1 MAESSSMNNNGRIT
15 QTPERKPRKRERCS
29 ICDERGHSSD
39 DCPEEQ
45 SVQEMYEHQRTKAK
59 LKFEHYKYV
68 PVTVT
73 TPGKRCDECKTE
85 RTQDGIGSYEKGEK
99 DSCPCSKPSPE
110 TKPIKDF
117 KELNLDQQVYTNIVN
132 DYRCG
137 FKVPTPIQR
146 YALPIISEGFDV
158 MGCAQTGT
166 GKTAAYMIPVITLVK
181 EKGFRKTRV
190 GWDEPQKP
198 EVLIVAPTREL
209 AQQIHSEALKLA
221 LNMRHPCGIKVVYGG
236 ARTKFQ
242 RDKIRQG
249 CNILI
254 GTPGRIK
261 HFIKDYTIS
270 MERTEILV
278 LDEADKMIDD
288 GFRSELELIV
298 GLTEMPKIE
307 HRQTMLFSA
316 TFRSDL
322 QDLAVDIMK
331 PDFRLIEAGIIGSAQ
346 PKVTQMFERV
356 QDGSQKVHRLYKILL
371 DIHAWDEKTFLNCNC
386 WKTRRHRNYDR
397 GNKPVIGDFFLHV
410 LGQCSKSKTL
420 IFVETK
426 REAGDLADGISNFL
440 HERFGSRF
448 MTKPEF
454 KSYYNQGDDHNL
466 IENFGAISF
475 HANKEQYDRETA
487 VEKFNSGTYP
497 ILVATNV
504 AARGLDFENVTRV
517 INYNLPCNLS
527 EFKKYWE
534 QDTLAL
540 KEGKIKKRPVRN
552 QFEEYIHRIGRTGRA
567 GKEGE
572 SISFFQVDKDSHLA
586 IPIVR
591 MLGDAQQ
598 DVPEWLFEIAEEQ
611 CSIARAGKK
620 KRGKGGP
627 SSQGTQGS
635 AVKKEWDGKHGPG
648 ENELWS
654 EQPEN
659 EP

>member
-1 MAESSSMNNNGRIT
+1 MAEGSNIDNANGKH
-15 QTPERKPRKRERCS
+15 QSTPKKKTSKKERCS
-29 ICDERGHSSD
+29 FCDGMGHSSEK
-39 DCPEEQ
+39 CPEEQ
-45 SVQEMYEHQRTKAK
+45 SVYKMYERQRTRAK
-59 LKFEHYKYV
+59 LKFENYKHV
-68 PVTVT
+68 PVSVT
-73 TPGKRCDECKTE
+73 TPGKRCEKCKSN
-85 RTQDGIGSYEKGEK
+85 RTKDGIGSYESDKK

-110 TKPIKDF
+110 TIPIKDF
-117 KELNLDQQVYTNIVN
+117 KGLNLDQQVYTNIVAEN
-132 DYRCG
+132 RCG
-137 FKVPTPIQR
+137 FKVPTPIQKF
-146 YALPIISEGFDV
+146 ALPIISQGYDV

-166 GKTAAYMIPVITLVK
+166 GKTAAYMIPVITLVRD
-181 EKGFRKTRV
+181 KGFRKTQV

-198 EVLIVAPTREL
+198 EVLIIAPTREL

-221 LNMRHPCGIKVVYGG
+221 LNMGHPCGIKVVYGG
-236 ARTKFQ
+236 GRTRNQ
-242 RDKIRQG
+242 REKIRRG

-254 GTPGRIK
+254 GTPGKIK

-270 MERTEILV
+270 MEKTEFLV

-322 QDLAVDIMK
+322 QELAVAIMK
-331 PDFRLIEAGIIGSAQ
+331 PDFRLIEAGIIGSAH
-346 PKVTQMFERV
+346 PKVTQNFEKV
-356 QDGSQKVHRLYKILL
+356 QDGSQKFKRLTEILL
-371 DIHAWDEKTFLNCNC
+371 DIHVWGEKTFRDCSC
-386 WKTRRHRNYDR
+386 WKNQRSRN
-397 GNKPVIGDFFLHV
+397 NPNIGDFLLHV
-410 LGQCSKSKTL
+410 LGKCSKSKTL

-426 REAGDLADGISNFL
+426 REAHDLSNHISDNLYNSF
-440 HERFGSRF
+440 RARF
-448 MTKPEF
+448 MTKQEF
-454 KSYYNQGDDHNL
+454 KSYYKEEDDRNL

-475 HANKEQYDRETA
+475 HANKGQYDRETA
-487 VEKFNSGTYP
+487 VEKFNHGTYP

-504 AARGLDFENVTRV
+504 AARGLDFEDVTRV
-517 INYNLPCNLS
+517 INYHLPFNLS

-534 QDTLAL
+534 MDTLAL

-598 DVPEWLFEIAEEQ
+598 DVPEWLFDIAEEQ
-611 CSIARAGKK
+611 SSILKAGKK
-620 KRGKGGP
+620 KGATGGTALDLE
-627 SSQGTQGS
+627 STAHGS
-635 AVKKEWDGKHGPG
+635 RNVKMNWDDAKGPG
-648 ENELWS
+648 DDELWPKNEL
-654 EQPEN
+654 
-659 EP
+659 